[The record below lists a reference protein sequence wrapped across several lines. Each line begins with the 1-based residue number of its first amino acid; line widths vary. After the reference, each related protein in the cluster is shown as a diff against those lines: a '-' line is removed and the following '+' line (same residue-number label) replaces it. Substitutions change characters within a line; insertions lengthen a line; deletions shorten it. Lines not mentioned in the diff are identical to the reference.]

1 MRRRRS
7 VPIITSSALASLVL
21 AAFGPAA
28 AGDGALDCVVQPR
41 STIKL
46 GSPEEGILE
55 ELLVTRGERVE
66 KGQLLA
72 RLEMELERYSAELAR
87 LRAATDVEIRSGNT
101 QLDFRRK
108 EFKRVIELERKNVV
122 AEKDYDQA
130 DVEQRLAELELEAAK
145 TSQRLARVEY
155 KRAKAHLERR
165 SIRSPLD
172 GIVVDVTLSPGEYV
186 HEQAPLMTIAEIDPL
201 YVEVFAPVARYGSI
215 SEGMTAA
222 VEPEE
227 PIGGSYS
234 ARVVVVD
241 RVFDPA
247 SRTFGVRLELPNP
260 DYALPAGMRC
270 TVRFLDT
277 SETKVDAELDLNR
290 SD

>member
-1 MRRRRS
+1 MRRRRRS
-7 VPIITSSALASLVL
+7 PIIALSAFAALAL
-21 AAFGPAA
+21 PASGLGA
-28 AGDGALDCVVQPR
+28 AGDGVLDCVVQPR

-46 GSPEEGILE
+46 GSAEEGILE
-55 ELLVTRGERVE
+55 KVLVTRGERVK

-72 RLEMELERYSAELAR
+72 KLEMELERYSAELAR
-87 LRAATDVEIRSGNT
+87 LRAETDVEIRSGNT

-108 EFKRVIELERKNVV
+108 EFERVIELERKHVV
-122 AEKDYDQA
+122 AQKEYDQA
-130 DVEQRLAELELEAAK
+130 GVEQRLAELSLEGAK
-145 TSQRLARVEY
+145 TSQRIARVEY

-186 HEQAPLMTIAEIDPL
+186 HEQAPLMSIAEIDPL

-215 SEGMTAA
+215 SEGMLA
-222 VEPEE
+222 VVKPEE

-234 ARVVVVD
+234 AKVVVVD

-270 TVRFLDT
+270 TVGFLE
-277 SETKVDAELDLNR
+277 SQEKKVDAELDLSR
-290 SD
+290 SK